1 MSYTHLLS
9 LSKEKCELFLSN
21 VPIEDEL
28 KDEDPSSA
36 AFFTTSVSV
45 DLEPL
50 LFLRSSSAKLS
61 LSYLTI
67 DSLALAFTRME
78 HISVTLSAPSEKL
91 TSNFVFNKKNI
102 PPINDKMFNLGFT
115 DFTAPTPED
124 PLIYLNNLFS
134 HHMNPFIAYRLS
146 LNFFDK
152 DLFKEDLFSKASLSD
167 PIEFTANDINILLQ
181 YIDIMAFTRQ
191 VYAVFLAAGNEQM
204 RPSFKLSNI
213 EKSLTEVIE
222 KEGLS
227 NSRTLKS
234 ASERIS
240 QDNKEIFHLV
250 RFEWFYGVPLNKSNQ
265 SRLKLT
271 TKLNQNFSSIFTD
284 GPLGIDPSS
293 PNLSDTDRTLLSD
306 IQISNLAMLAQGES
320 IRRILLVQLTKINT
334 SHLPASSSLFSSEFL
349 SLSIDESST
358 KAKFSINNR
367 FLPPDETEVTILFP
381 KQASY
386 CLGCSAS
393 QTHIKIGPISNHT
406 NTLSNQLPR
415 LSNTITSRT
424 QRLPCAIRNH
434 PKLIRLSTNILSAS
448 ENKDLWPKNEDFP
461 EFHTIFCTAID
472 ETTIQQ
478 RFIHKSSSDLEY
490 HRMLRSENSLQ
501 QIALLVQ
508 DQNSRIVC
516 FPRNTYIFVTIRLEP
531 LSRD

>member
-21 VPIEDEL
+21 VQVEDEL
-28 KDEDPSSA
+28 RDEDPSSA

-50 LFLRSSSAKLS
+50 LFLRSSSARLS

-67 DSLALAFTRME
+67 DALALAYTRME
-78 HISVTLSAPSEKL
+78 HISVTLSAPLKKL
-91 TSNFVFNKKNI
+91 TSNFIFNKKKI
-102 PPINDKMFNLGFT
+102 PPINEKVFNLEFT

-124 PLIYLNNLFS
+124 PLIYINDLFS

-152 DLFKEDLFSKASLSD
+152 DLFKEDLFSKASLND
-167 PIEFTANDINILLQ
+167 PIEFTPNDINILLQ

-213 EKSLTEVIE
+213 ETSLTEKIE
-222 KEGLS
+222 KERLTG
-227 NSRTLKS
+227 SRTLKT
-234 ASERIS
+234 AAERIS
-240 QDNKEIFHLV
+240 QDSKDLFHLV
-250 RFEWFYGVPLNKSNQ
+250 KFEWFYAVPLNKSSQN
-265 SRLKLT
+265 RLKLT
-271 TKLNQNFSSIFTD
+271 AKLNTNFTSIFTN

-293 PNLSDTDRTLLSD
+293 PALSSTDRTLISD
-306 IQISNLAMLAQGES
+306 LQISNLAMLAQGES
-320 IRRILLVQLTKINT
+320 IRRILLVQLTKINAAQ
-334 SHLPASSSLFSSEFL
+334 SPSSLFSAEFL

-358 KAKFSINNR
+358 KAKFSINNQ
-367 FLPPDETEVTILFP
+367 FLPPDETEITILFP

-393 QTHIKIGPISNHT
+393 QTYIKIGPISNHT
-406 NTLSNQLPR
+406 NTISNQLPR
-415 LSNTITSRT
+415 LSNIITSRT

-461 EFHTIFCTAID
+461 EFHTIFCAAID

-490 HRMLRSENSLQ
+490 HRMLRSENSLH

-508 DQNSRIVC
+508 DQNSRIIF
-516 FPRNTYIFVTIRLEP
+516 FPRNTYVFVTIRLQP
-531 LSRD
+531 LSNE